1 MLKHLMR
8 QLFIFIVEAEK
19 IYKMLSERKKERL
32 QGVTK
37 QALLWNQKIPLEGP
51 VVSLIGKCTALYM
64 EKNAKI
70 QKLIKDMNYCQL
82 IVPF

>member
-32 QGVTK
+32 QGATK
-37 QALLWNQKIPLEGP
+37 QALLWNQKTLLEDP
-51 VVSLIGKCTALYM
+51 VVSLSGKCTALYM
-64 EKNAKI
+64 PKSRNSSKI
-70 QKLIKDMNYCQL
+70 
-82 IVPF
+82 